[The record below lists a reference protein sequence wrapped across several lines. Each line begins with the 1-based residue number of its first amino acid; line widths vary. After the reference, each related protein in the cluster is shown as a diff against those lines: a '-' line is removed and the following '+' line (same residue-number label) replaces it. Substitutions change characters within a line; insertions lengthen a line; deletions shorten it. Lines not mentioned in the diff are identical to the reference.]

1 MRSYEFY
8 FSDLTEDA
16 QSRYLDFLNI
26 RNSKEAN
33 LDLDVIPIFEL
44 YGDEVVEIQE
54 ELFPLG
60 PSTEELYTE
69 DASIYDDKDRC

>member
-33 LDLDVIPIFEL
+33 LDLDVFPIFEL
-44 YGDEVVEIQE
+44 YGNEVVEIQE
-54 ELFPLG
+54 ELYP
-60 PSTEELYTE
+60 E

>member
-33 LDLDVIPIFEL
+33 LDLDVFPIFEL
-44 YGDEVVEIQE
+44 YGNEVVEIQE
-54 ELFPLG
+54 ELFP
-60 PSTEELYTE
+60 E

>member
-54 ELFPLG
+54 ELFP
-60 PSTEELYTE
+60 E

>member
-1 MRSYEFY
+1 MASMEPCEFY
-8 FSDLTEDA
+8 FSDLNEDA

-33 LDLDVIPIFEL
+33 LDLDVFPIFEL
-44 YGDEVVEIQE
+44 YGNEVVEIQE
-54 ELFPLG
+54 ELYP
-60 PSTEELYTE
+60 E